1 MKERN
6 TEQKE
11 LILKELENDYTHPT
25 ILELYEKLRKKN
37 PKIGKATVY
46 RNINKLVKEGKVLK
60 ISLGKNVEHYDGHT
74 HNHYHLY
81 CKYCKK
87 IYDIEDVKKNEFRE
101 RLEKENNIQ
110 IDSTKVVFE
119 GICKNCLEGK
129 EVK

>member
-6 TEQKE
+6 TKQRE
-11 LILKELENDYTHPT
+11 LILKELKDDYTHPT
-25 ILELYEKLRKKN
+25 VGELYEKIHKKN
-37 PKIGKATVY
+37 SKIGKATVY
-46 RNINKLVKEGKVLK
+46 RNINKLVDEGKVLK
-60 ISLGKNVEHYDGHT
+60 ISLGENEEHYDGHT

-81 CKYCKK
+81 CKCCKK
-87 IYDIEDVKKNEFRE
+87 IYDIEDIKEKNFKE

-110 IDSTKVVFE
+110 IDSTKIVFY